1 LNRSNFTGAKI
12 MAINAVSPGSYNSPS
27 VQPQA
32 QTQRTTEKPK
42 APEHAEKPKEPA
54 RPERNEPTLNSNG
67 QTVGTTINV
76 KA

>member
-1 LNRSNFTGAKI
+1 

-32 QTQRTTEKPK
+32 QTQRT
-42 APEHAEKPKEPA
+42 EKPKEPEKHA
-54 RPERNEPTLNSNG
+54 ERKEPERAERSEPTVNTRG
-67 QTVGTTINV
+67 QTVGSIVNI